1 MGAER
6 RLSQRIGETGLRAGR
21 SATAD
26 QRVEGIAILSQDFD
40 RLAAN
45 EGEPQRTVRGLA
57 VRAKARRCCGCC
69 SGAGA
74 FRRDRHPD
82 VLPPTFLVFF
92 RGAERILWKLRV

>member
-45 EGEPQRTVRGLA
+45 EGGSRS
-57 VRAKARRCCGCC
+57 AR
-69 SGAGA
+69 
-74 FRRDRHPD
+74 
-82 VLPPTFLVFF
+82 
-92 RGAERILWKLRV
+92 

>member
-57 VRAKARRCCGCC
+57 VRAKVASDVRRAAVPL
-69 SGAGA
+69 SSSSSS
-74 FRRDRHPD
+74 
-82 VLPPTFLVFF
+82 
-92 RGAERILWKLRV
+92 